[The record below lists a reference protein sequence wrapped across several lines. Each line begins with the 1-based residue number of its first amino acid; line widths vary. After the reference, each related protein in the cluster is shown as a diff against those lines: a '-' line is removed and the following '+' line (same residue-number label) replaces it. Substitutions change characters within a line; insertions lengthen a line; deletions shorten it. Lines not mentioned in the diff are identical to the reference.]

1 VAAAHASPQR
11 SAEERVDAGAGALL
25 GTLLG
30 DAIGAPYEGAAA
42 TSPAKAR
49 QRAERALANAPLRY
63 TDDTQLALALGE
75 HLRDHPLVEHDAL
88 AEDILAVLEPWRGY
102 GGGML
107 ALVDE
112 WRRGRPTEEA
122 ATAIFPD
129 GSFGN
134 GAAMRIAP
142 VGVRWADEPWRLGDV
157 AARSASLTHAH
168 PLGVDAAVAQATA
181 VGVAAARGRFGA
193 DEVAYVAQRAQQ
205 RLLGELLRTARSLL
219 SDHEAD
225 ADDAVVTV
233 AEILGTDVA
242 AQHSVPTAIW
252 AAAAAGDVAE
262 AVTLA
267 LALGGDV
274 DTIAAMAGAIRGAAD
289 GAATVPGDWL
299 AAVEEP
305 DRVRALGEAL
315 ARDALAGDASP

>member
-1 VAAAHASPQR
+1 MAS
-11 SAEERVDAGAGALL
+11 RVDAGAGALL

-30 DAIGAPYEGAAA
+30 DAVGAPYEGAGP
-42 TSPAKAR
+42 TSLAKAE
-49 QRAERALANAPLRY
+49 ERAAQAVAAAPLRY
-63 TDDTQLALALGE
+63 TDDTELAIALGE
-75 HLRDHPLVEHDAL
+75 HLRAHPLVEHGAL
-88 AEDILAVLEPWRGY
+88 AAGILANLEPWRGY

-112 WRRGRPTEEA
+112 WRRGRPTDEA
-122 ATAIFPD
+122 ATAVFPD

-142 VGVRWADEPWRLGDV
+142 VGVRWADEPWRLADV

-181 VGVAAARGRFGA
+181 VGIATSRGRFGA

-205 RLLGELLRTARSLL
+205 RLLGELLRTARALL
-219 SDHEAD
+219 ADHEAD
-225 ADDAVVTV
+225 ADDALVTV
-233 AEILGTDVA
+233 AETLGTDVA

-252 AAAAAGDVAE
+252 AAAAAGDVRE

-289 GAATVPGDWL
+289 GAASLPEAWL

-305 DRVRALGEAL
+305 DRVRAIGEAL
-315 ARDALAGDASP
+315 AHDALGGEATS

>member
-1 VAAAHASPQR
+1 MAATDASR
-11 SAEERVDAGAGALL
+11 SRSPEERIDAGAGALL

-30 DAIGAPYEGAAA
+30 DAVGAPSEGAAA
-42 TSPAKAR
+42 TSLAKAG
-49 QRAERALANAPLRY
+49 QRVERALAAAPLRY

-88 AEDILAVLEPWRGY
+88 AEGILAVLEPWRGY

-107 ALVDE
+107 ALVEE
-112 WRRGRPTEEA
+112 WRRGRPTDEA

-142 VGVRWADEPWRLGDV
+142 VGVRWADEPWQLANV

-181 VGVAAARGRFGA
+181 VGVATTRGRFGA
-193 DEVAYVAQRAQQ
+193 DEVAYVAARAQQ
-205 RLLGELLRTARSLL
+205 PALGELLRAARSLL
-219 SDHEAD
+219 ADHDAD
-225 ADDAVVTV
+225 ADAAVGTV
-233 AEILGTDVA
+233 AEVLGTDVA
-242 AQHSVPTAIW
+242 AQRSVPTAIW
-252 AAAAAGDVAE
+252 AAAAAADTAE

-289 GAATVPGDWL
+289 GATTLPEAWL

-305 DRVRALGEAL
+305 ERARALGEAL
-315 ARDALAGDASP
+315 ARDALGGGGVS